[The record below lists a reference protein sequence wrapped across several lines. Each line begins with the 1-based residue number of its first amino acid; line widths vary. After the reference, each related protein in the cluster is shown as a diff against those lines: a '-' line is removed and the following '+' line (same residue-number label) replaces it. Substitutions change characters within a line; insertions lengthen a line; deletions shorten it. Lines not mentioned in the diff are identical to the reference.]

1 MFFQFAAWNQGALL
15 APPTLKWI
23 EDLFR
28 LHPSTLLR
36 ALEHFYATRRFL
48 SSVPVP
54 DYQYPV
60 PFTAPYAPPTSLLQT
75 GIQGSKSNLRWNHL
89 AYAYMVENTRIF
101 EIFDRVVREYEIG
114 ERFETPDPSTALWLR
129 STQALFFQDLG
140 SDYIGSLTNT
150 IRPDG
155 RAIRRNAYYRLLG
168 LDLNHGLDG
177 NRPYPFNKPSA
188 ANRDFVPMFESFLRE
203 VWRGSVN
210 AGNTSGPNDTDNA
223 IISDTIRLLQD
234 MLLVRRINGNLLREE
249 FWAVVT
255 MSWFHLSLM
264 EDTPIVRALKAEA
277 EGPAERLRKIAER
290 VGVPMH
296 ARADDYFNMAVPL
309 ATVLSFIEEDPLKN
323 AQAYFA
329 PGDLATNVRTIS
341 THWSRATG
349 HDVKATR
356 VAQATPFPGNAYL
369 PSRPVRA

>member
-1 MFFQFAAWNQGALL
+1 MFFQFAAWNQGLVPQ
-15 APPTLKWI
+15 PPKLKWI

-28 LHPSTLLR
+28 LHPGTLLR
-36 ALEHFYATRRFL
+36 ALEHFYATRTL
-48 SSVPVP
+48 PSDVPK
-54 DYQYPV
+54 YQYPV
-60 PFTAPYAPPTSLLQT
+60 PFTADYGATLLQA
-75 GIQGSKSNLRWNHL
+75 GIKGSLPNLRWHHL
-89 AYAYMVENTRIF
+89 AYAYMVENTRVF

-114 ERFETPDPSTALWLR
+114 ERFETPDPDTALWLR
-129 STQALFFQDLG
+129 TTQALFFQDLG
-140 SDYIGSLTNT
+140 SDYIGSLTNS

-210 AGNTSGPNDTDNA
+210 ASNTSGPNDTDNA
-223 IISDTIRLLQD
+223 IISDTVRLLQD

-255 MSWFHLSLM
+255 LSWFHLSLM

-309 ATVLSFIEEDPLKN
+309 ATVLSFIEVDTLKN
-323 AQAYFA
+323 APAYFA
-329 PGDLATNVRTIS
+329 PGTLATDVRTIS

-349 HDVKATR
+349 HDVKAIR
-356 VAQATPFPGNAYL
+356 VGQATPFPANTYL
-369 PSRPVRA
+369 PSRVVRA